1 MASEETPL
9 LNAVIEH
16 EDVYKRFSPQQKRV
30 VVSVVSWIGLIPL
43 FVSGSFV
50 PSIPQ
55 IAQELHTSGPIIK
68 EVPYFHCPKYSI
80 QA

>member
-30 VVSVVSWIGLIPL
+30 VVSVVSWIGLIPRTS
-43 FVSGSFV
+43 VSSFWYMLSSSYSAISFRFWFFRAV
-50 PSIPQ
+50 Y
-55 IAQELHTSGPIIK
+55 TSNRPGAS
-68 EVPYFHCPKYSI
+68 Y
-80 QA
+80 